1 MLVARFVAMKF
12 AESPNKTVKGTMKML
27 LTYQDIEEISRY
39 ENEKGAISLY
49 FYAPAYET
57 RTEFT
62 IHLNNVGDV
71 IKAEAGKI
79 VTKRKNIKVFL
90 RNFIDVQRALR
101 DLFVKNKAQTYC
113 AFVSGDFFRFATI
126 PVRLRDRVV
135 VDEQFYTLPLVTV
148 LEQFER
154 FAVLVFDR
162 RGARLFSYYLGQLK
176 QEGSVFHDYVLPKLN
191 ASAHSWKCLSEKT
204 INHKIQDSFHRHLK
218 EVSKIVFEYFK
229 HLGFDKLLLASRR
242 TEIDTI
248 KKHLHSYLY
257 TRLAGGFRANVNDD
271 IEIIE
276 EKTEKVVAAYRRE
289 REKNK
294 ISELFDGITQNTT
307 ALGTNSVLEAL
318 SAGSVRELI
327 CADDFHIS
335 GYVCPERHFFTVS
348 PTAGLKCIHCG
359 RVLRRRAFLEDEII
373 DEAFVQRAKIFHIFY
388 EKHSLKKHGIAAF
401 LRFPVLHGNST
412 EAKETNLMSKSSVP
426 INPLC

>member
-1 MLVARFVAMKF
+1 
-12 AESPNKTVKGTMKML
+12 ML

-49 FYAPAYET
+49 FYSPAYET

-113 AFVSGDFFRFATI
+113 AFVSGDFFKFTTV

-135 VDEQFYTLPLVTV
+135 VDEHFYTLPLVTV

-162 RGARLFSYYLGQLK
+162 RSARLFSYYLGQLH
-176 QEGSVFHDYVLPKLN
+176 QEGSVFHDYVLPKFN
-191 ASAHSWKCLSEKT
+191 ASTASWKCLREKT

-218 EVSKIVFEYFK
+218 EVSRIVFEYFK

-248 KKHLHSYLY
+248 KKHFHSYLY
-257 TRLAGGFRANVNDD
+257 TRLAGEFRANVNDD

-276 EKTEKVVAAYRRE
+276 EKAAKIVAAYRQE
-289 REKNK
+289 KEKNK

-307 ALGTNSVLEAL
+307 ALGANAVLEAL
-318 SAGSVRELI
+318 STGGSVRELI
-327 CADDFHIS
+327 SADDFHTS

-348 PTAGLKCIHCG
+348 PTAGLKCIHCR

-373 DEAFVQRAKIFHIFY
+373 DEALAQRAKIFHIFY
-388 EKHSLKKHGIAAF
+388 EKHSLQKHGIAAF
-401 LRFPVLHGNST
+401 LRLPVTRNNIGEVKDASSMST
-412 EAKETNLMSKSSVP
+412 FLTTV
-426 INPLC
+426 NPFREL